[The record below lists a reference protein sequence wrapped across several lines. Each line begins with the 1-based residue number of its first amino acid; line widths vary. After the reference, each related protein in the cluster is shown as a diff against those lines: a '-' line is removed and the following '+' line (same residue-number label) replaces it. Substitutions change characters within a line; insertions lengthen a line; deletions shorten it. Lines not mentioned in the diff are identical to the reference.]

1 MDNENILNPNLE
13 SASDTQLDSFPAIG
27 DAQLDEL
34 LSESKLLAMD
44 MPDLATGTATTATLP
59 QRRQDRVNE
68 REQKLRKNARRF
80 YRTYFI
86 CTAVLLCALF
96 ILMIPLHNWLVRF
109 ETTQPDHQSQQVY
122 ENLFAQP
129 DWGKVYDLAK
139 MEDSGFVDRDS
150 YIRYMD
156 GKVNAAQDKQIAY
169 YETSAGLSKDH
180 KYIVELD
187 GEKIATFMLTG
198 SVNPKTDK
206 TEWEMTGL
214 ELVVANNHSITVQ
227 RTPGQTVLVNGKE
240 VDDTCVVRNISTK
253 AEDYLPEGVHG
264 LSLQELYV
272 DGLMEN
278 PTVEV
283 IDANG
288 NPVPTVFH
296 AEENKYTIDLTPSS
310 AMTDAERD
318 VILGAAKANAL
329 FAIRAVGTSE
339 LRKYFDSETQIYK
352 DICNTPTFIQSF
364 ASYGFKESVTAVND
378 FYRYSDNLFSAR
390 VTLQLDI
397 TRKNGT
403 VKSLDMNTT
412 YIFTKNASGNF
423 MVSNITNVDLQETV
437 EQVRLTFNCY
447 DEILETMMV
456 DTTAET
462 ITLPQFD
469 IAPGDTFLGWATK
482 TVSDDG
488 QVTMTI
494 LFEPG
499 QTGAIPTDLAPMTL
513 YAVFE

>member
-1 MDNENILNPNLE
+1 MENMIEPNLE
-13 SASDTQLDSFPAIG
+13 TVSDTQLDSFPSIS

-34 LSESKLLAMD
+34 ISESKLLSMD
-44 MPDLATGTATTATLP
+44 MPDLASGTTAAEAMP
-59 QRRQDRVNE
+59 QRRRDRTNE
-68 REQKLRKNARRF
+68 RELKLRRNAKRF
-80 YRTYFI
+80 YRAYFI
-86 CTAVLLCALF
+86 GTAVLLCILLV
-96 ILMIPLHNWLVRF
+96 LMIPLHNWLERF
-109 ETTQPDHQSQQVY
+109 ETTQPDHKIQQIY
-122 ENLFAQP
+122 EDLFAQP
-129 DWGKVYDLAK
+129 DWAQIYDLA
-139 MEDSGFVDRDS
+139 ETENAGFADRDA
-150 YIRYMD
+150 YVRYMQ
-156 GKVNAAQDKQIAY
+156 GKVDAAQDKQITY

-187 GEKIATFMLTG
+187 GERIATFMLTG
-198 SVNPKTDK
+198 SVDSKTNK
-206 TEWEMTGL
+206 TEWEMIDL
-214 ELVVANNHSITVQ
+214 QLVVDCSHSVTVQ
-227 RTPGQTVLVNGKE
+227 RLPGQTVLVNGKE
-240 VDDTCVVRNISTK
+240 VGDECIVRTISTK

-264 LSLQELYV
+264 FLLQELYV

-278 PTVEV
+278 PTVAV
-283 IDANG
+283 IDSNG
-288 NPVPTVFH
+288 NSVPTVFNE
-296 AEENKYTIDLTPSS
+296 EENKYTLDLSTSS
-310 AMTDAERD
+310 GMTDAERD

-364 ASYGFKESVTAVND
+364 ASYSFKESVTAVSD
-378 FYRYSDNLFSAR
+378 FYRYSDDLFSAR

-412 YIFTKNASGNF
+412 YIFTKNAAGTF
-423 MVSNITNVDLQETV
+423 MVTNITNVDLQETV
-437 EQVRLTFNCY
+437 EQVRLQFECNN
-447 DEILETMMV
+447 EILATMMV

-469 IAPGDTFLGWATK
+469 IAPGNTFLGWATK

-494 LFEPG
+494 LFAPG
-499 QTGAIPTDLAPMTL
+499 QTGTISTGLEPMTL